1 MSDPKR
7 TLQNVMDSISDD
19 VVVHIGSKTAFF
31 FVGTKAEY
39 EANID
44 AVQHEIFTEA
54 TLRLS
59 ERKREAAWLRE
70 RIGATAEPCEKEEW
84 AELMSMAG
92 RLYKLCGTIPNIED
106 FIEMFTPFRTRKV
119 LDRYTRITGWIAII
133 VSGKEVAKYWDLEEY
148 KNGTEAQDGEE
159 SED

>member
-7 TLQNVMDSISDD
+7 TLQNVMESVSDD
-19 VVVHIGSKTAFF
+19 AVVHIGSKSAFF

-70 RIGATAEPCEKEEW
+70 RIGATAEPCEKEE
-84 AELMSMAG
+84 
-92 RLYKLCGTIPNIED
+92 
-106 FIEMFTPFRTRKV
+106 
-119 LDRYTRITGWIAII
+119 
-133 VSGKEVAKYWDLEEY
+133 
-148 KNGTEAQDGEE
+148 
-159 SED
+159 